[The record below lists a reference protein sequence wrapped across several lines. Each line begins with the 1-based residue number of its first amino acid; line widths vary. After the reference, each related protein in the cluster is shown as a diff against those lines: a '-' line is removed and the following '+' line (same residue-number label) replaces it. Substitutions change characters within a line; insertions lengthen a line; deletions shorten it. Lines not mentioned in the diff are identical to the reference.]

1 MFDNGQSGWLSR
13 EQGLPMPDEYRRDA
27 FCAAKAEAGAR
38 REEAIRAAHEA
49 FSRAY
54 LLERAR
60 HAAEYKRA
68 SAQWDALKSTRNSEA
83 YQEAWR
89 AFQAAKQP
97 PSHTQARAELDRAI
111 NTADQAYNAEL
122 TQFQAMV
129 R

>member
-1 MFDNGQSGWLSR
+1 
-13 EQGLPMPDEYRRDA
+13 MPDEYRRDT
-27 FCAAKAEAGAR
+27 FRAAKAEAGAR

-60 HAAEYKRA
+60 HAAEYERA
-68 SAQWDALKSTRNSEA
+68 SARWDVRKSAPNGEA
-83 YQEAWR
+83 YEEAWR

-97 PSHTQARAELDRAI
+97 PNHTQARAELDRAI
-111 NTADQAYNAEL
+111 KTANQAYNAEL
-122 TQFQAMV
+122 TQFGQALV